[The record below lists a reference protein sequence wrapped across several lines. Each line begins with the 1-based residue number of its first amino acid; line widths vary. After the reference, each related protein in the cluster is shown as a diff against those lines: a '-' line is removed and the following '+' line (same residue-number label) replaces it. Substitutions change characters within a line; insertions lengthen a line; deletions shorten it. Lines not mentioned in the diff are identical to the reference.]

1 VTDVPE
7 AATSVPARMGARF
20 RLDGDVLG
28 GELIHVPAM
37 AENGSMPIA
46 ALVFLVDAVA
56 GVSID
61 TDPDAWAFTADL
73 SVRLVAP
80 MPSSTID
87 ATTTILRNGARSA
100 IARVDLAADGAP
112 IGTSISTFSR
122 VARRPTDP
130 PKPPFDV
137 ASTISRLRV
146 DPLDTTLRAA
156 CGFVEG
162 AAPGVVIGMLRPDLL
177 NPAGAMQGAIVAAL
191 AECAA
196 TDLAD
201 AHRAMDVDHHA
212 VVDIDVRYLAQNRAD
227 PIVATAS
234 FVGPSSGGMIA
245 VDLVDDGG
253 RGRRT
258 TTVIARMAPA
268 S

>member
-1 VTDVPE
+1 MTDIPG
-7 AATSVPARMGARF
+7 ADSSVPARMGARF

-28 GELIHVPAM
+28 GELAFVPAM
-37 AENGSMPIA
+37 AENGTMPIA

-73 SVRLVAP
+73 SVRLTALIP
-80 MPSSTID
+80 RTTID
-87 ATTTILRNGARSA
+87 ATTTILRNGSRSA
-100 IARVDLAADGAP
+100 TARVDLAANGEP
-112 IGTSISTFSR
+112 IGTSITSFSR
-122 VARRPTDP
+122 VARRDTDP

-146 DPLDTTLRAA
+146 DPIDTTLRVA
-156 CGFVEG
+156 CEFVEG
-162 AAPGVVIGMLRPDLL
+162 AVPGVISGGLRPDLL

-191 AECAA
+191 AEVAA

-201 AHRAMDVDHHA
+201 AHRAMGTDRHA
-212 VVDIDVRYLAQNRAD
+212 VVDIDVRYLAQNRIE

-234 FVGPSSGGMIA
+234 FAGPPSGGMIA

-258 TTVIARMAPA
+258 TTVIARVMPA